1 MQATLLLLAAVPLAF
16 QEASPPAW
24 GRRIAWSAPD
34 GPAAREHAALIVD
47 PQRGRLLLLG
57 GSGYAPYLA
66 PLGDAWAFDLIDER
80 WSPLELAGD
89 ALTPGGSQ
97 RVAPA
102 PDGAYLHGG
111 YGADG
116 RELGDLWHVS
126 LAADAVR
133 VTLVPQENPPPAR
146 QLHGFACD
154 ASGRR
159 FVVFGGGTSEDLF
172 DDTWIG
178 TRTDS
183 GVHWERLA
191 SDVHPSARFGFA
203 HAFDPQTARFLVC
216 GGELLPPEGQ
226 DAMTVVRDL
235 WALDLAADPPAWTRL
250 AEYASES
257 FHGRR
262 NPAFAFDARSGDLLV
277 WGGTGDGSTAL
288 PDLSIVRTRLP
299 GAPVERLPQP
309 AAIPTRASGFG
320 VVDPASDRAWL
331 GFGNTS
337 TARYQ
342 DLVEIVLRAS
352 PAPAAGR

>member
-1 MQATLLLLAAVPLAF
+1 MHPTLLLLAAAFAF
-16 QEASPPAW
+16 QEPSPPAW
-24 GRRIAWSAPD
+24 GRRCAWSAPD
-34 GPAAREHAALIVD
+34 GPVAREHAALIAD
-47 PQRGRLLLLG
+47 PERARLLLLG

-66 PLGDAWAFDLIDER
+66 PLGDAWAFDLVDER
-80 WSPLELAGD
+80 WSRLELAGE

-111 YGADG
+111 YGTDG
-116 RELGDLWHVS
+116 RELGDLWHVRIEG
-126 LAADAVR
+126 DAVHVAR
-133 VTLVPQENPPPAR
+133 VPQHDPPPAR

-159 FVVFGGGTSEDLF
+159 FVVFGGGTSEELF

-178 TRTDS
+178 TRDDA
-183 GVHWERLA
+183 GVRWERLA

-203 HAFDPQTARFLVC
+203 HAFDPQTGRFLVC
-216 GGELLPPEGQ
+216 GGELLPPDGE
-226 DAMTVVRDL
+226 DAMTVASDL
-235 WALDLAADPPAWTRL
+235 WALDLASDPPAWTRL

-262 NPAFAFDARSGDLLV
+262 NPAFAFDARAGDLLV

-288 PDLSIVRTRLP
+288 PDLHVVRTRLP
-299 GAPVERLPQP
+299 GAPVERLPEP

-320 VVDPASDRAWL
+320 VVDPTTGRAWL

-337 TARYQ
+337 TMRYQ
-342 DLVEIVLRAS
+342 DMVEVLLRESTAS
-352 PAPAAGR
+352 ASGH

>member
-1 MQATLLLLAAVPLAF
+1 MHANLLLLAAATLAF
-16 QEASPPAW
+16 QDASPPAW
-24 GRRIAWSAPD
+24 GRRIAWSATD
-34 GPAAREHAALIVD
+34 GPAAREHAALIAD

-66 PLGDAWAFDLIDER
+66 PLGDAWAFDLVDER

-97 RVAPA
+97 RVAQA

-116 RELGDLWHVS
+116 REFGDLWHVRIE
-126 LAADAVR
+126 ADGVHVER
-133 VTLVPQENPPPAR
+133 VPQDNPPPAR

-159 FVVFGGGTSEDLF
+159 FVVFGGGTSADLF

-183 GVHWERLA
+183 GVRWERLA

-203 HAFDPQTARFLVC
+203 HAFDPQTNRFLVC

-226 DAMTVVRDL
+226 DAMSVARDL
-235 WALDLAADPPAWTRL
+235 WALVLAADPPAWTRL
-250 AEYASES
+250 AEYTSEA

-288 PDLSIVRTRLP
+288 PDLYVVRTRLP
-299 GAPVERLPQP
+299 GAPVERIPQP

-320 VVDPASDRAWL
+320 TVDPTSDRAWL

-342 DLVEIVLRAS
+342 DLVEVVLREP
-352 PAPAAGR
+352 PAPASGR

>member
-1 MQATLLLLAAVPLAF
+1 MHPTLLLLAAATLAF
-16 QEASPPAW
+16 QDASPLAW
-24 GRRIAWSAPD
+24 GRRIVWSAPD
-34 GPAAREHAALIVD
+34 GPAAREHAALIAD
-47 PQRGRLLLLG
+47 PERGRLLLLG
-57 GSGYAPYLA
+57 GSGYTPYLA
-66 PLGDAWAFDLIDER
+66 PLGDAWSFDLVDES

-97 RVAPA
+97 RVAAA

-126 LAADAVR
+126 LAADAVHVAR
-133 VTLVPQENPPPAR
+133 VPQDNPPPAR

-178 TRTDS
+178 TRTEA
-183 GVHWERLA
+183 GVRWERLA
-191 SDVHPSARFGFA
+191 SDVQPSARFGFA
-203 HAFDPQTARFLVC
+203 HAFDPQAGRFLVC
-216 GGELLPPEGQ
+216 GGELLPPDGQ
-226 DAMTVVRDL
+226 NGMAVARDL
-235 WALDLAADPPAWTRL
+235 WALDLASESPAWTRL
-250 AEYASES
+250 AEYASEA
-257 FHGRR
+257 FPGRR

-288 PDLSIVRTRLP
+288 PDLYVVRTRLP

-320 VVDPASDRAWL
+320 FVDPTSSRAWL

-337 TARYQ
+337 TMRYQ
-342 DLVEIVLRAS
+342 DMVEVVLRES
-352 PAPAAGR
+352 PAPASGR

>member
-1 MQATLLLLAAVPLAF
+1 MHPTLLLLAAATLAF
-16 QEASPPAW
+16 QDASPLAR

-34 GPAAREHAALIVD
+34 GPAAREHAALIAD

-66 PLGDAWAFDLIDER
+66 PLGDAWAFDLVDER

-111 YGADG
+111 YGAGG

-126 LAADAVR
+126 LAADAVHVAR
-133 VTLVPQENPPPAR
+133 VPQDNPPPAR

-159 FVVFGGGTSEDLF
+159 FVVFGGGTSEALF

-203 HAFDPQTARFLVC
+203 HAFDSETGRFLVC

-226 DAMTVVRDL
+226 EEMTVARDL
-235 WALDLAADPPAWTRL
+235 WSLDLTSESPAWTRL
-250 AEYASES
+250 AEYASDS
-257 FHGRR
+257 LHGRR

-288 PDLSIVRTRLP
+288 PDLHVVRTRLP

-320 VVDPASDRAWL
+320 IADPDTGRAWL

-337 TARYQ
+337 TVRYQ
-342 DLVEIVLRAS
+342 DLVEVLLRAS